1 MKNLKSEKLYLQVYD
16 EIRSHI
22 IRNELKPGD
31 KLPTEIEMCEMLG
44 VSRNVLRESVKAMEL
59 MGMIKSC
66 PGKGSIIQELNMD
79 YIFQNVFHYLISD
92 DNQLIAEVL
101 DIRKNLELS
110 YMDAAF
116 DTVTK
121 EDCVELREIFSEM
134 KEKWS
139 NQEHCHDLDAAFHK
153 TIFKKLNNRTL
164 NALFDATWRADG
176 NFKMPEKH
184 KNIAKSI
191 KKHQLIVET
200 LENHDKKAFKEA
212 MCYHFSSGKFFD
224 PTSGDFE
231 ED

>member
-16 EIRSHI
+16 EVRSYI

-44 VSRNVLRESVKAMEL
+44 VSRNVLRESMKAMEL
-59 MGMIKSC
+59 MGMIKSS
-66 PGKGSIIQELNMD
+66 PGRGSIIQELNMD

-116 DTVTK
+116 DAFTD
-121 EDCVELREIFSEM
+121 EDFIKLKDVFSQM
-134 KEKWS
+134 KEKWENS
-139 NQEHCHDLDAAFHK
+139 EHCHNLDAEFHK
-153 TIFKKLNNRTL
+153 TIFRNINNRTL

-176 NFKMPEKH
+176 NFKMAEKH
-184 KNIAKSI
+184 KNITKSI
-191 KKHQLIVET
+191 KKHQLIVDA
-200 LENHDKKAFKEA
+200 LEIRDKQAFEEA
-212 MCYHFSSGKFFD
+212 MRYHFSSGKFYD
-224 PTSGDFE
+224 PDSGDFE